1 MTPTRPLDGSPKTPA
16 ELGARRAGRVS
27 GKGRA
32 PSAPEKTGGASPT
45 SVAESLA
52 GTRQL
57 ADAGRSEVSRL
68 DQEQLSAIK
77 EAIQNGSFTI
87 DYDAVADRLLS
98 DSLGSE

>member
-68 DQEQLSAIK
+68 DHEQLSAIK
-77 EAIQNGSFTI
+77 EPI
-87 DYDAVADRLLS
+87 
-98 DSLGSE
+98 